1 MIAPNT
7 DLILLKCPIEL
18 DQANQLTFS
27 NATAQYNYFN
37 GLPKLIEDNFTYQR
51 KDGKIRYP
59 ACADNLYSYN
69 YCMYRNSSYSNK
81 WFYAF
86 ITNIEYLNDNTSLIS
101 IQTDVWQTWQFDV
114 QWYKSF
120 VAREHVNDD
129 TIGKHTLDENIPTG
143 EPIINNYQL
152 YEIANNNNDSQR
164 VVLQVT
170 QLPDGVEEPSAY
182 RLHIYNGIPQGT
194 FFLVFTGFESAT
206 RFAWWYDKKGQRDA
220 LLAMFL
226 VPKAMVNNADYKTAT
241 IGDDIGEVRVGFL
254 PASYNPY
261 FFTAPSVYY
270 TSTLGGYTPKNNK
283 LYCYPYSYL
292 MVSNSAGSNV
302 IYKYE
307 DFEDP
312 THPSFL
318 CRGVL
323 GQGCS
328 IRLYPNQY
336 KYYALESPAYD
347 YGISC
352 AKLPILSW
360 TSDYYLNWQAQN
372 GTNLAIQTGIDLA
385 SQTADVVA
393 QGAGL
398 YGKVSSGKSADIT
411 DVTEM
416 TKSGL
421 NMWSTIAGYLQ
432 EKHLAKL
439 VPEQA
444 MGNTNCADL
453 TYAMDR
459 CGFTFFNMSCRAEYA
474 KVIDEYFSTY
484 GYKVNRTKVPNI
496 NGRSNWNYVQTV
508 GCNITGDMP
517 QEDMQ
522 AIKNMVDGGV
532 TFWHNPATF
541 RDYSQSNN
549 IV

>member
-59 ACADNLYSYN
+59 ACADDLYSYN
-69 YCMYRNSSYSNK
+69 YCMYRNTSYSNK

-101 IQTDVWQTWQFDV
+101 IQTDVWQTWQFDLH
-114 QWYKSF
+114 WYQSF

-129 TIGKHTLDENIPTG
+129 TIGKHTLDENLPTG

-152 YEIANNNNDSQR
+152 FEIANNNNDSQR

-170 QLPDGVEEPSAY
+170 QLPDGVTEPSEY
-182 RLHIYNGIPQGT
+182 HLHIYNGIPQGT

-226 VPKAMVNNADYKTAT
+226 VPKAMVNNADYRTAT
-241 IGDDIGEVRVGFL
+241 IGDDIGQVQVGFL
-254 PASYNPY
+254 PASFNPY
-261 FFTAPSVYY
+261 FFTPPSVYY
-270 TSTLGGYTPKNNK
+270 SSTLEGYTPKNNK

-292 MVSNSAGSNV
+292 MISNSAGSNV

-307 DFEDP
+307 DFEVP

-336 KYYALESPAYD
+336 KYYSLESPAYD

-352 AKLPILSW
+352 SKLPLLSW

-372 GTNLAIQTGIDLA
+372 GTNLAVQTGLELA
-385 SQTADVVA
+385 SQSADVIS

-398 YGKVSSGKSADIT
+398 YGKLSSGKSVEVGDA
-411 DVTEM
+411 TELA
-416 TKSGL
+416 KSGI
-421 NMWSTIAGYLQ
+421 NMWSTIAGYMQ

-459 CGFTFFNMSCRAEYA
+459 CGFSIFNMSCRAEYA
-474 KVIDEYFSTY
+474 KTIDNYFSMY
-484 GYKVNRTKVPNI
+484 GYKVNRTKTPNI
-496 NGRSNWNYVQTV
+496 TGRANWNYVQTV
-508 GCNITGDMP
+508 GCNITGDVP

-522 AIKNMVDGGV
+522 SIKNMVDGGV